1 MASQQGPSKPAL
13 KTSLPTA
20 YAAVNAEQPASQ
32 SWPTL
37 EEQEKYLQ
45 GRGKANAR
53 HLDIALQH
61 AHQIQAQK
69 EAEGM
74 ILDRIIDLLEIPS
87 SPSADPTAPSAED
100 AQTFKSA
107 ITPFCP
113 GDFDNLIVERNCEGL
128 CGYGLCP
135 RKHRKGEGG
144 KESFYFKKG
153 PKGSGPGG
161 RGRSMDIVPRE
172 KYEKWCSDECAE
184 RALFIRVQLAE
195 QPVWERRAGD
205 LENMKIELL
214 DEARARRKLP
224 VAESSA
230 SASRGELSVATGMED
245 LNVQGTERSQDL
257 ALERGDSSRPLHGA
271 RVDIQI
277 KEKQRAAESTAT
289 APRLRPDDAAGGSI
303 EGYVPQGRQDKKST
317 DQDDDDEDLLD
328 QI

>member
-20 YAAVNAEQPASQ
+20 YAAVNAEQPTPQ

-45 GRGKANAR
+45 GRGKATAR

-69 EAEGM
+69 DAEGM
-74 ILDRIIDLLEIPS
+74 ILDRILDLLEIPS

-113 GDFDNLIVERNCEGL
+113 GDYDNLIVERNCEGL

-135 RKHRKGEGG
+135 REHRKGQGGEG
-144 KESFYFKKG
+144 SFRFKRG

-172 KYEKWCSDECAE
+172 VYEKWCSDECAE

-214 DEARARRKLP
+214 EEARARRKSP
-224 VAESSA
+224 VAESST
-230 SASRGELSVATGMED
+230 SASRGEPSEN
-245 LNVQGTERSQDL
+245 LNAQGSEHSQDL

-277 KEKQRAAESTAT
+277 KEKERATESTVT
-289 APRLRPDDAAGGSI
+289 APRPRPEDATGGSI
-303 EGYVPQGRQDKKST
+303 EGYVPQGRQDKST